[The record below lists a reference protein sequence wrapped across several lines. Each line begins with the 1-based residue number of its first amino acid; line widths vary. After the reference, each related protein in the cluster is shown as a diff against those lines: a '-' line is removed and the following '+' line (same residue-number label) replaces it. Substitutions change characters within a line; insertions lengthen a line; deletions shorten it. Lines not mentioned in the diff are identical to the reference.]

1 MDLVDRKAVLE
12 TIRRGWG
19 HYPIEQAIMAMPA
32 VALDEVLDERY
43 RQHNE
48 GRGDVKG
55 RFGYWKREWPDER
68 LKAVPDFSDEGWED
82 RSAIQGTNPGLA
94 ELIEANREIERL
106 RKYAVQQHDYFTG
119 KDVPDLIVTTG
130 TDYEE
135 INHEDDHSR

>member
-1 MDLVDRKAVLE
+1 MDLIDRKAVLKA
-12 TIRRGWG
+12 IRLGMTVTQ
-19 HYPIEQAIMAMPA
+19 IEREVMAIPQ
-32 VALDEVLDERY
+32 VTLDEVLDERF

-68 LKAVPDFSDEGWED
+68 LKAVPDFSDKGWED
-82 RSAIQGTNPGLA
+82 RSAIQGTNSGLA

-106 RKYAVQQHDYFTG
+106 RKYVVQQHEYFTG

-130 TDYEE
+130 TDYEDVQE
-135 INHEDDHSR
+135 